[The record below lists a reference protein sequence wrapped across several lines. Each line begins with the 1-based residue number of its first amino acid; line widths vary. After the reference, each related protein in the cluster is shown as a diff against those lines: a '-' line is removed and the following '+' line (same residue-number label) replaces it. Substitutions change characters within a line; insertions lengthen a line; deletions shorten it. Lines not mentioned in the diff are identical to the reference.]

1 MNDSSAKAAVA
12 PAKPVL
18 AIDASANR
26 RDELLLEIATLTSMD
41 QIDDWAVRGLPA
53 KNTLHAADALLIED
67 AFRQKLA
74 ELHLW
79 LSLKAKPLSRKSPHH
94 PR

>member
-1 MNDSSAKAAVA
+1 MNESSAKAAVA
-12 PAKPVL
+12 SAKPVL

-26 RDELLLEIATLTSMD
+26 RNELLFEIETLSSMG

-67 AFRQKLA
+67 AFR
-74 ELHLW
+74 
-79 LSLKAKPLSRKSPHH
+79 LKTRRTAASV
-94 PR
+94 